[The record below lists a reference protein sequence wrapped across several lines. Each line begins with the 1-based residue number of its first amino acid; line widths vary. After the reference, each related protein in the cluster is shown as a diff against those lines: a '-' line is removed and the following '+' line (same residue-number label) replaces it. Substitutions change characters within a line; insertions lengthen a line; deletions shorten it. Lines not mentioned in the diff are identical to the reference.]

1 MRSLFGII
9 ISKVFDMESVVING
23 TLRSGSGKTASL
35 QHRRDGSVPCI
46 MYSRDENITF
56 NANPAELKSLL
67 YTQEFKVAEIHINGA
82 VHRCILKDVQAH
94 PLTDKII
101 HLDFLKLVKGTPVKV
116 SVPIKLNGIAAGVKT
131 GGKMVQRMRTVM
143 IKAASEDIVSEVQLD
158 VTAMELG
165 QTMRIKDIKPIK
177 GVEIINPGSTPVVG
191 VEVPRALK
199 TDTPAPGTPA
209 PAAAATTAAAPAA
222 AAKAAPAKKEKGGG
236 KK

>member
-1 MRSLFGII
+1 
-9 ISKVFDMESVVING
+9 MESVVING
-23 TLRSGSGKTASL
+23 TVRSASGKTASL

-46 MYSRDENITF
+46 MYSREENITF
-56 NANPAELKSLL
+56 NANPTELKSLL
-67 YTQEFKVAEIHINGA
+67 YTQEFKVAEIHINGT

-199 TDTPAPGTPA
+199 TDTAATPGAAA

-222 AAKAAPAKKEKGGG
+222 AAKAAAPAKKEKAGG